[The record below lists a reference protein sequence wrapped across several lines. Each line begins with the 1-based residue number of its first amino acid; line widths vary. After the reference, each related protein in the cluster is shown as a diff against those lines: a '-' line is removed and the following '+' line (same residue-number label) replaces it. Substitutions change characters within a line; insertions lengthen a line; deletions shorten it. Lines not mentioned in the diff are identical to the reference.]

1 MSAVE
6 HKVTVTEETAAEE
19 FLSRMY
25 ETYGGEFNWRL
36 PSETETYIKELITEL
51 GADDSFVLNRRLSLE
66 AKCESCDDMLFCS
79 AGEDGTELWRIYHL
93 AWAHRRECKGFPR
106 RTDFP
111 DRKAALEYIRDS
123 FEKDYL

>member
-1 MSAVE
+1 
-6 HKVTVTEETAAEE
+6 
-19 FLSRMY
+19 MY
-25 ETYGGEFNWRL
+25 DTYGDEFNWWV
-36 PSETETYIKELITEL
+36 PSGTETFIKELITEL
-51 GADDSFVLNRRLSLE
+51 GADDPFVLDRKISLE

-79 AGEDGTELWRIYHL
+79 AGADGNELWRIYHL
-93 AWAHRRECKGFPR
+93 TWSHCREKEGFPR